1 MNKKLIG
8 NYYNLQ
14 LFAGVLNTNVTTDGG
29 MTPEM
34 KTFYDK
40 DIIDNAQAYLVHDQF
55 AQKKNIPA
63 NKGKIIEFRKYDP
76 LPKSLT
82 PLTEGVTPDGKKIT
96 VTTITAQVAQYGDY
110 VAISDVLDMTAIDD
124 NLLEANKLLG
134 VQAGE
139 TLDTIT
145 REVINGGTSV
155 IYSGSKTARNLLTAT
170 DALKVLDIKKA
181 ERFLKVQKA
190 KKING
195 SYVGIIHPDVAFDL
209 KNDPEFIEWHKY
221 ASPDELYEGEIGK
234 ISGVRFVET
243 TEAKIW
249 AQAGASSIS
258 VYSTLILGEN
268 AYATTA
274 LENGGLEMIV
284 KQKGSAGT
292 ADPLNQRATAGWKAT
307 KTAEILT
314 QTFMLRI
321 ESGSSFSTTGAGAA
335 N

>member
-1 MNKKLIG
+1 MNKKLKW
-8 NYYNLQ
+8 NYFNLQ
-14 LFAGVLNTNVTTDGG
+14 LFAGNTNVTTDTGL
-29 MTPEM
+29 TPEM
-34 KTFYDK
+34 KTYYDT

-55 AQKKNIPA
+55 AQKKNIPS

-76 LPKSLT
+76 LPKATT
-82 PLTEGVTPDGKKIT
+82 PLTEGVTPDGLKLT
-96 VTTITAQVAQYGDY
+96 VTAITAQVAQYGAY
-110 VAISDVLDMTAIDD
+110 VEISDMVDMTAIDP
-124 NLLEANKLLG
+124 NLVQANKLLG

-145 REVINGGTSV
+145 REVLNSGTNV
-155 IYSGSKTARNLLTAT
+155 MYAGDKTARNLLTAT
-170 DALKVLDIKKA
+170 DVLKVTDIKKA
-181 ERFLKVQKA
+181 ERLLKTMKA
-190 KKING
+190 RKING
-195 SYVGIIHPDVAFDL
+195 SYVAIIHPDVSFDL

-221 ASPDELYEGEIGK
+221 ATPETLYEGEIGK
-234 ISGVRFVET
+234 LSGIRFVET

-249 AQAGASSIS
+249 AKAGSGEIS

-284 KQKGSAGT
+284 KQMGSAGT

-314 QTFMLRI
+314 QTFLVRI
-321 ESGSSFSTTGAGAA
+321 ESGSSFSSATATA